1 MSDPVGS
8 VRVWVAYAIEQIC
21 ISDEDVIWGLIA
33 ALQDSEW
40 FVRSRVATG
49 LGTIGVHSKGAK
61 LALKNALKDP
71 NQTVRKNAGMALRK
85 INHDSN
91 TE

>member
-8 VRVWVAYAIEQIC
+8 VRVWVAYAIEQIG

-49 LGTIGVHSKGAK
+49 LGKVGARSQEAQ
-61 LALKNALKDP
+61 LALKNALEDS
-71 NQTVRKNAGMALRK
+71 NQAVRKNAEMALQK
-85 INHDSN
+85 INHDPK